1 MSGLR
6 QRIWTLDIEALD
18 AVDNPVTLRFA
29 SGDYTRRDPGPVD
42 HYYEPRLKQPALFQ
56 VAASTGPLLNSN
68 NRSGYGE
75 AELINTDGGLDHLAD
90 YAVDG
95 RLLTLRLVDDDTA
108 VDVLVATVA
117 SLAFGERSV
126 TVRLRDP
133 QSLLQLPLG
142 LSRYAGDNVLPDG
155 VEGTQDDI
163 AGTTKPRIYG
173 SVENC
178 TPVLVN
184 TSKLIYQVHDSADV
198 TVTAVRDRGVPLTP
212 AGEALDLA
220 DLLASSP
227 AAGEWRW
234 FEGYIA
240 LGATPAGTLTC
251 DATRASAGAG
261 QVFSELAAPHVVPA
275 GDVSAL
281 DAVGAVGLYVRGDS
295 TPAELLD
302 RLAAG
307 VGAYWAFNAAGEIRV
322 VLLQAPDVA
331 PVQSRQ
337 AGGRLKRAMFASQ
350 TARWPRAT
358 RSPQNCKS
366 TARCG
371 AWRQLALW
379 PRRWPGCWVCDVI
392 RSPSTWRWP
401 RKHRW

>member
-142 LSRYAGDNVLPDG
+142 PVSYTHLTLP
-155 VEGTQDDI
+155 T
-163 AGTTKPRIYG
+163 IY
-173 SVENC
+173 SV
-178 TPVLVN
+178 
-184 TSKLIYQVHDSADV
+184 
-198 TVTAVRDRGVPLTP
+198 
-212 AGEALDLA
+212 
-220 DLLASSP
+220 
-227 AAGEWRW
+227 
-234 FEGYIA
+234 
-240 LGATPAGTLTC
+240 
-251 DATRASAGAG
+251 
-261 QVFSELAAPHVVPA
+261 
-275 GDVSAL
+275 
-281 DAVGAVGLYVRGDS
+281 
-295 TPAELLD
+295 
-302 RLAAG
+302 
-307 VGAYWAFNAAGEIRV
+307 
-322 VLLQAPDVA
+322 
-331 PVQSRQ
+331 
-337 AGGRLKRAMFASQ
+337 
-350 TARWPRAT
+350 
-358 RSPQNCKS
+358 
-366 TARCG
+366 
-371 AWRQLALW
+371 
-379 PRRWPGCWVCDVI
+379 
-392 RSPSTWRWP
+392 
-401 RKHRW
+401 